1 MDNQK
6 KELPANREDKIAKLK
21 NSAEKIYDSVL
32 ISDEFLDDNDSIYEE
47 GLEENT
53 AKKRIII
60 LS

>member
-32 ISDEFLDDNDSIYEE
+32 ISDEFLDDNDSI
-47 GLEENT
+47 
-53 AKKRIII
+53 
-60 LS
+60 